1 MASSPEDDFS
11 DLKEI
16 GIDVVEAN
24 ETLLA
29 RKFGKCLKH
38 VQTVVASL
46 DNRTLL
52 RLYGFYKQSV
62 EGPCSIPKPGWYDL
76 KGQSKWQAWKMLG
89 DLDKAQAMEGYIQ
102 LTLATCPDFSLDG
115 TSSKAPSWVAVSA
128 PIPEANSSAAT
139 ISDHIRSGDLDQVAA
154 YLKHNPSNINRLDSN
169 GLGLIHYAADI
180 GDSRILELL
189 LKGGCQVNLQVRLEF
204 LRKFLFTGE
213 YFRTPKGKRRCT
225 THPAVEISAVC
236 NCCWTT
242 RSTVLLGIAKGVWLW
257 TWLKTTALGTY

>member
-189 LKGGCQVNLQVRLEF
+189 LKGGCQVNLQDSE
-204 LRKFLFTGE
+204 GQ
-213 YFRTPKGKRRCT
+213 
-225 THPAVEISAVC
+225 
-236 NCCWTT
+236 
-242 RSTVLLGIAKGVWLW
+242 
-257 TWLKTTALGTY
+257 TALHYASSCGNLGCVQLLLDYKVDCSVRDSEGSLAVDLAENDRIRHLLE